1 MERVINTNLGSYALL
16 LVQVIEKRGF
26 ALNLLM
32 FFVLFP
38 GLFYSD
44 VSSHTE
50 PCYPCTVCPES
61 KNIGIPCMENFD
73 TTCIC
78 MNGYYEISDGK
89 CLLCKMCDK
98 GFGVVQQ
105 CSYGRDTLCEECP
118 ANTYSDQKSNIDP
131 CLPCTVCED
140 YEEMI
145 SDCTPTQDAECIC
158 KSFWL
163 VPFSA
168 VHCECQIGRMCFA
181 ARSLSLIACE
191 HKSFGTQLTGFEDQ
205 LQCGTGQRIAE

>member
-1 MERVINTNLGSYALL
+1 MKLAPVILL
-16 LVQVIEKRGF
+16 FTAVSVYKADENCESGEFTTSGECCSVCPPGEGVVSTCGEKDTECETC
-26 ALNLLM
+26 M
-32 FFVLFP
+32 DS
-38 GLFYSD
+38 LFYSD

-131 CLPCTVCED
+131 CLPCAVCED

-168 VHCECQIGRMCFA
+168 VHCKCQIGRMCFA
-181 ARSLSLIACE
+181 ARSLSLCY
-191 HKSFGTQLTGFEDQ
+191 
-205 LQCGTGQRIAE
+205 